1 MLPGSYEE
9 DLLRMEYA
17 LHANIFACDQYA
29 IYSNALIQ
37 VAPGIRTG
45 VVDSD
50 LKCDKG
56 GEFMTALNTPIFLAV
71 WTKVMMDGTFLN
83 HDWVVKADPDTV
95 FFPDRLRQMLVKYS
109 DDTRMGTGLYLNN
122 CNFGLH
128 GPLEVFSVNAVKAW
142 GTGSAHCMKHFE
154 KLCNGPCL
162 WGEDM
167 FIDQC
172 LWKVLNVRRENE
184 YNLLTEDHCAPPAN
198 WYDCRDKTQI
208 AFHPFKALDSYRE
221 CWTNGNS

>member
-29 IYSNALIQ
+29 IYSNALIE

-122 CNFGLH
+122 CKFGLH